1 MHISRLLYFKMRIKM
16 LICILTLTSIDLNL
30 PWPWPYLIWH
40 EYSETLT
47 SFLLCIIKIILK
59 LVLTVYRYPQLT
71 TISKFTYSSLSN
83 LHIKVKVHDDCDLL
97 LGWHWPHFYWISQD
111 TTWMCSAYCLQTIV
125 TIISEQIY
133 F

>member
-1 MHISRLLYFKMRIKM
+1 M

-59 LVLTVYRYPQLT
+59 LVLTVYKYPQLT

-83 LHIKVKVHDDCDLL
+83 LHIKVKVHRMSVTYYWDDIDLIFTEYLKTPLGCVL
-97 LGWHWPHFYWISQD
+97 LTVYKLSW
-111 TTWMCSAYCLQTIV
+111 
-125 TIISEQIY
+125 
-133 F
+133 